1 MTEPDQAIIA
11 RLSSDF
17 AAIAAYLARASV
29 DLRQLERIV
38 AERPAPA
45 APYWQPP
52 PVAQPVAQ
60 PLAPPVAQP
69 VAQPVSPVAPRSDG
83 WIGKALAVAGVAV
96 TLVGVALLLVLAA
109 QAGILRPEFR
119 VFAGAAL
126 AAVLVGVAA
135 RLVNRPGG
143 RVGAI
148 ALAATGI
155 AAAYID
161 VIAVTTIYHWVS
173 APVGLLIAAA
183 VAVAGLMLSRR
194 WDSEHL
200 GLLVL
205 VPMIGLAPVVAD
217 GVTLLLVGFMLA
229 LSAASVPIQLGRDW
243 IGMHAARVAV
253 STLPLLVALAVVSFD
268 STRSPLLAVACSLAA
283 ALAIGSALILLPH
296 SSNSAAMAVLSAAGT
311 APVLAASIAVERT
324 AAALMAAVLSA
335 LLLGIVVAAGRLT
348 MVTASVRT
356 IWGALAAVSAL
367 IAVTVAFDGPVAGP
381 VLLAM
386 AVVVA
391 VAGRR
396 SRVARWCALGFGV
409 VGGSFYLG
417 YAPLTDLV
425 AATTLTTP
433 IAVSTLIASLLVV
446 ACAVAIAWSWPA
458 DWSWATAAVV
468 ALYGITMFA
477 VTAGV
482 LLGGE
487 VQGFFAG
494 HVAATICWITLAAAV
509 FRYAARVSRSQRS
522 LPIGGGMALVAAA
535 MAKLFLFD
543 LGTLDGIFRVVVFI
557 VVGLALLWMGA
568 GYARLLA
575 QQDDR
580 EQQA

>member
-1 MTEPDQAIIA
+1 MTEPDQAVIA

-38 AERPAPA
+38 AERPTQPQPQPQPQPQALPWPPVTPTVRPPVPQA
-45 APYWQPP
+45 APQP
-52 PVAQPVAQ
+52 ATR
-60 PLAPPVAQP
+60 
-69 VAQPVSPVAPRSDG
+69 RSEG

-109 QAGILRPEFR
+109 QAGVLRPEFR

-126 AAVLVGVAA
+126 AGGLIAVAW
-135 RLVNRPGG
+135 RLNQRPGG

-161 VIAVTTIYHWVS
+161 VIAMTTIYQWVS
-173 APVGLLIAAA
+173 APAGLVIAAA
-183 VAVAGLMLSRR
+183 VAVSGLMLARR

-205 VPMIGLAPVVAD
+205 VPLIGLAPVVAD
-217 GVTLLLVGFMLA
+217 GITLLLVGFMLA
-229 LSAASVPIQLGRDW
+229 LSAASVPVQLGRDW
-243 IGMHAARVAV
+243 LGMHAARMAV
-253 STLPLLVALAVVSFD
+253 STLPLLVALALSSFD
-268 STRSPLLAVACSLAA
+268 SKQSPLLAVACSVAG
-283 ALAIGSALILLPH
+283 ALAIASALILLPH
-296 SSNSAAMAVLSAAGT
+296 TKNAVAMALLSAAGT
-311 APVLAASIAVERT
+311 MPVLAASPAVDRVF
-324 AAALMAAVLSA
+324 ASLMAALLSA
-335 LLLGIVVAAGRLT
+335 ALLGIVLAGGRLS
-348 MVTASVRT
+348 MVTSSVRT
-356 IWGALAAVSAL
+356 IWSALAAVSAL
-367 IAVTVAFDGPVAGP
+367 VAVTVAFDGPVAAP
-381 VLLAM
+381 VLFAM

-391 VAGRR
+391 VGGRR
-396 SRVARWCALGFGV
+396 HRVARWCALGFGV
-409 VGGSFYLG
+409 VGGLCYLG
-417 YAPLTDLV
+417 YAPLSTLV
-425 AATTLTTP
+425 SATALATP
-433 IAVSTLIASLLVV
+433 IAVSTLIASLLMV
-446 ACAVAIAWSWPA
+446 ACAVAIAWSWPK
-458 DWSWATAAVV
+458 DWSWAAAAAV

-487 VQGFFAG
+487 AQGFFAG

-509 FRYAARVSRSQRS
+509 FRYAAKVPRAQRS
-522 LPIGGGMALVAAA
+522 LPISGGMALVAAA

-557 VVGLALLWMGA
+557 VVGLALLGMGA

-580 EQQA
+580 EQA